1 MKNWKLISGYFKRH
15 IFQVFLIILF
25 TGLGVLF
32 QMNVPKI
39 MSNVV
44 NEGIIQND
52 LSKIYG
58 YGFKMIVI
66 SVLAL
71 ISSFFSVV
79 LISRISSEIAGE
91 LRYDLY
97 SKIESFSVKDS
108 LLFGKAYLINSMT
121 VDTAQIRL
129 IINLMLRMFLRILL
143 TLITGIY
150 MIVSTDESF
159 LFITLSILFL
169 IFIFV
174 YCTGR
179 KTIPL
184 FEKIMSEIDKITAF
198 LRENIKG
205 IAEIKSFNKVSYRD
219 EIFKSKSDELE
230 RLILKVNKYMSFLTP
245 GVMLITNYSI
255 IIILYIGFKNTLSG
269 KIQIGNLIALVQYMT
284 FISLSVVLFTLM
296 LILLPRAFV
305 SAGRISKIL
314 DYETEIVNN
323 GNTEIQNI
331 ENLEFKNVSFSYNEK
346 EKVLSDISF
355 KLNKGET
362 LGVIGHTGSGKSS
375 LIKLIIG
382 LFNNYEG
389 EILVNGKKQEDID
402 INFFRKLIGYVPQR
416 GFLFSGSVRD
426 NFLMAN
432 NDISEEDMKNAI
444 KLSLAEFIYDKE
456 GLDFKIVQDGKNL
469 SGGQKQRLSIAQSI
483 VRKPDLYLFDD
494 SFSALDFRTEKLVRE
509 NLQKIS
515 KDKITV
521 IVTQRILSAMK
532 CDKILVL
539 NNGKCEGC
547 TSHEELMKISDFYL
561 RLYNSQIKGG
571 ESYGK
576 EA

>member
-58 YGFKMIVI
+58 YGFKMIII

-129 IINLMLRMFLRILL
+129 IINLMLRMFLRIPL

-269 KIQIGNLIALVQYMT
+269 KNSNRKFDSIGSIYDIY
-284 FISLSVVLFTLM
+284 FIKC
-296 LILLPRAFV
+296 R
-305 SAGRISKIL
+305 
-314 DYETEIVNN
+314 
-323 GNTEIQNI
+323 
-331 ENLEFKNVSFSYNEK
+331 
-346 EKVLSDISF
+346 
-355 KLNKGET
+355 
-362 LGVIGHTGSGKSS
+362 
-375 LIKLIIG
+375 
-382 LFNNYEG
+382 
-389 EILVNGKKQEDID
+389 
-402 INFFRKLIGYVPQR
+402 
-416 GFLFSGSVRD
+416 
-426 NFLMAN
+426 
-432 NDISEEDMKNAI
+432 
-444 KLSLAEFIYDKE
+444 FIYLDADFTSSCFCIGRQNFKDF
-456 GLDFKIVQDGKNL
+456 GL
-469 SGGQKQRLSIAQSI
+469 
-483 VRKPDLYLFDD
+483 
-494 SFSALDFRTEKLVRE
+494 
-509 NLQKIS
+509 
-515 KDKITV
+515 
-521 IVTQRILSAMK
+521 
-532 CDKILVL
+532 
-539 NNGKCEGC
+539 
-547 TSHEELMKISDFYL
+547 
-561 RLYNSQIKGG
+561 
-571 ESYGK
+571 
-576 EA
+576 